1 MEHVSFR
8 GGYSTPGELPS
19 PDRSPRTGHRWRECL
34 LRYRPC
40 RDGGWHWGTLGWCGR
55 GAPGFRC
62 GWVWV
67 FWPKKKGVVL
77 FLSPLYW
84 CIFVYIYI
92 YIYICDICI
101 LWIYHR
107 HCGSPF
113 VLHGVILKVV
123 FPKLSRLRVAL
134 RCGQWWDLSL
144 TIWFIGE
151 AAISAFGGQGS
162 THFATGPRGLLDR
175 WSGVFGRKRVLRVTL
190 EVLPITLVAELRASP
205 FWFWDIHGRSWR
217 LIDADIERWRRWK
230 RRWKWIHRFCP

>member
-1 MEHVSFR
+1 MLVFGE
-8 GGYSTPGELPS
+8 GTPPLGNFLPL
-19 PDRSPRTGHRWRECL
+19 TGHPGPVTGDENVFCVIGPAETADGTGGRWVDAVGE
-34 LRYRPC
+34 PQDSGV
-40 RDGGWHWGTLGWCGR
+40 DGF
-55 GAPGFRC
+55 GFFDR
-62 GWVWV
+62 
-67 FWPKKKGVVL
+67 KKKAL
-77 FLSPLYW
+77 CCFWALYIDAFL
-84 CIFVYIYI
+84 CIYI